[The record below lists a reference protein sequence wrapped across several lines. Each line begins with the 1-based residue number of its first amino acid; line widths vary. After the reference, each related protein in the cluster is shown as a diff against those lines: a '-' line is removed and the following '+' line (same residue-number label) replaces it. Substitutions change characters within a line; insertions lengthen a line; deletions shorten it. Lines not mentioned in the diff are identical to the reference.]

1 MMANQGVPGFESPI
15 RHVTIALTFIKGP
28 QVDGWVEGILEGLE
42 QLHPINDNI
51 EYTYTNFLSR
61 FESQF
66 ADSTKQEVTQASLDR
81 LAFHF
86 PNIDQYISD
95 FEMLACKARYTIGSR
110 ELMNMFLKGL
120 HTFPHIV
127 ERIIDKS
134 PSNYYDLKDKTI
146 LVVKNQQLLRAI
158 KNSSTTT
165 PFQQNFQRPRYTPH
179 PTQYNS
185 SNAPRNLNN
194 TPVPMDLSRG
204 RAPPNRWPRTDSQ
217 RSRGNVA
224 QLEREERTN
233 GNAAQ
238 LGQSTQG
245 AAPPARKCY
254 NCNKPGHFTRECQG
268 PKRARMRQ
276 A

>member
-1 MMANQGVPGFESPI
+1 MMANHGVPGFESPI
-15 RHVTIALTFIKGP
+15 RRIAIALTFIKGP

-66 ADSTKQEVTQASLDR
+66 ADSTKQEVAQASLDR

-95 FEMLACKARYTIGSR
+95 FEMLARKARYTIGSR

-134 PSNYYDLKDKTI
+134 PQDYYDLKSKTI
-146 LVVKNQQLLRAI
+146 LVVKNQQLL
-158 KNSSTTT
+158 
-165 PFQQNFQRPRYTPH
+165 
-179 PTQYNS
+179 
-185 SNAPRNLNN
+185 
-194 TPVPMDLSRG
+194 
-204 RAPPNRWPRTDSQ
+204 
-217 RSRGNVA
+217 
-224 QLEREERTN
+224 
-233 GNAAQ
+233 
-238 LGQSTQG
+238 
-245 AAPPARKCY
+245 
-254 NCNKPGHFTRECQG
+254 
-268 PKRARMRQ
+268 
-276 A
+276 